1 MDKVIRQTIP
11 LGKKNRKEKHE
22 FSERISLDTLIAN
35 VDKEKELYAIGSLG
49 AGNHFIEID
58 EDENKEQWLLIHSGS
73 RHLGLAIAEYWQK
86 IANAKNPTKDKIVKR
101 IEELKASGN
110 TKIISSEIEK
120 IKKENKDD
128 TGIAFLDGQDTQ
140 NYLHDMFLAEKFAFL
155 NREAMASE
163 ILKGM
168 HNKETEII
176 RSLHNYIDIE
186 YDVNILRKGAT
197 SLRKNELAVIPIS
210 MAYGTLIVSGL
221 GNKECNYS
229 GPHGAGR
236 LMSRT
241 KARETLNMNDYK
253 ESMRGIYSTSIS
265 SKTIDEAPMAYKP
278 AEAILKNIKDL
289 CIIKHILKPIYN
301 LKASD

>member
-1 MDKVIRQTIP
+1 M
-11 LGKKNRKEKHE
+11 
-22 FSERISLDTLIAN
+22 
-35 VDKEKELYAIGSLG
+35 
-49 AGNHFIEID
+49 
-58 EDENKEQWLLIHSGS
+58 
-73 RHLGLAIAEYWQK
+73 
-86 IANAKNPTKDKIVKR
+86 KR

-120 IKKENKDD
+120 IKKENNDD
-128 TGIAFLDGQDTQ
+128 TGIASLKGQNTQ
-140 NYLHDMFLAEKFAFL
+140 GYLHDMFLAERFAFL

-163 ILKGM
+163 ILKRM

-176 RSLHNYIDIE
+176 RSPHNYIDIE
-186 YDVNILRKGAT
+186 YDANILRKGAT

-221 GNKECNYS
+221 GNKKCNYS

-253 ESMRGIYSTSIS
+253 ESMKGIYSASIS
-265 SKTIDEAPMAYKP
+265 FKTIDEDPMAYKQE
-278 AEAILKNIKDL
+278 EAIIENIKNL
-289 CIIKHILKPIYN
+289 CTIKHILKPIYN
-301 LKASD
+301 LKAAE